1 MDEGIRL
8 RCITVGAY
16 MVAHQAT
23 VRQAAQVFGLSK
35 SSVHKDMAHRLPQID
50 PALARQVAQLMQYNK
65 AVCHLR
71 GGAATRRRYA
81 ISRAE
86 KALQSGA

>member
-1 MDEGIRL
+1 MDERIRL

-16 MVAHQAT
+16 MVEHQST
-23 VRQAAQVFGLSK
+23 VRQAARVFGLSK
-35 SSVHKDMAHRLPQID
+35 SSVHKDMTCRLPLID
-50 PALARQVAQLMQYNK
+50 PSLARQVSALLTYNK

-81 ISRAE
+81 RVRAE
-86 KALQSGA
+86 RALQSGL